1 MMSDRGILTIATFG
15 IHGKR
20 GQHDTGYV
28 FLFSTHTQLSRLGSF
43 LHLITEMITTWVDY
57 DNDTS
62 FLISWYLIS
71 PAVYWTS
78 ASENDAACMIWPILR
93 LSYRK
98 KKWYRT
104 RSNGWERE
112 SYVIHSEYRV
122 MIHTSSIR
130 WVIVRKR
137 LVSASALRFKSEWP
151 VWAPLRRDFMVVNA
165 LYMTH
170 TRRSIRHVICRS
182 LFVDGAY
189 MRVGKMLM
197 RWLLPDIVETRWRFY
212 ERENVCGCGW
222 VCEERETSKQ

>member
-1 MMSDRGILTIATFG
+1 MTSLFFSPGTWYLLRYTELQLAKTMQLAWFDPFCVWAIERKSDNT
-15 IHGKR
+15 R
-20 GQHDTGYV
+20 GQN
-28 FLFSTHTQLSRLGSF
+28 
-43 LHLITEMITTWVDY
+43 E
-57 DNDTS
+57 
-62 FLISWYLIS
+62 
-71 PAVYWTS
+71 
-78 ASENDAACMIWPILR
+78 
-93 LSYRK
+93 
-98 KKWYRT
+98 
-104 RSNGWERE
+104 WERE
-112 SYVIHSEYRV
+112 SYVIHPEYRV

-170 TRRSIRHVICRS
+170 THTRRSIRHVICRS

-197 RWLLPDIVETRWRFY
+197 RWLLPDIVETRWRVY
-212 ERENVCGCGW
+212 ERENVCGCGC